1 MNKQLLKT
9 SGADVISS
17 ERKLRKPYGQG
28 GGIQPPALVR
38 PRVDKSHNLFCHKL
52 LNYLLIE
59 FLYVHLKMC
68 MHCSSLCHTRF
79 SLRSWWYCVR
89 D

>member
-52 LNYLLIE
+52 LNYLWIE

-68 MHCSSLCHTRF
+68 MYCSSLCHARF
-79 SLRSWWYCVR
+79 SVTKIY
-89 D
+89 